1 MLWSLMTKKKK
12 KKKKKKAGFVG
23 LTHYVLLDLQF

>member
-1 MLWSLMTKKKK
+1 MLWALMMK

-23 LTHYVLLDLQF
+23 LTHCVLLDLQF